1 MNRINLWLKAH
12 PMTTWQWYNWLV
24 YFCFAG
30 LASLGVFYLGDSL
43 IGRHQ
48 PPNDEAALALVC
60 ASVLTVGMFLFMRLA
75 KKP

>member
-1 MNRINLWLKAH
+1 MNRINRWLKVH

-30 LASLGVFYLGDSL
+30 LASLGVFCLGDGL
-43 IGRHQ
+43 IGRHRSFS
-48 PPNDEAALALVC
+48 EVTTLAFIV
-60 ASVLTVGMFLFMRLA
+60 ASVMTVGMFLFMRLA